1 METQPRYRRR
11 SSVVTRAAARPEP
24 PSPRPKPPIPRRTRL
39 AALRSRNFRLLL
51 LGQTVATT
59 GMWAQRIAQDWLVLS
74 LTGDATAVG
83 ITTALQLAPMLVFGL
98 AGGWIADHYPKR
110 RVLQATQAATGA
122 LAAILAVLTLTG
134 HVTAWHIQL
143 LAAVLGIIAA
153 IDQPARLA
161 FVTDLVERD
170 HLHSAISL
178 NSSTYQLGALTGPAV
193 SGALISAVGPGWA
206 FALNAVSYAVP
217 LIAFACIDPDRLP
230 HPRPAVRAAALV
242 PGGMR
247 GLVRRPEIWRPIAL
261 AGAFSMFTS
270 SLPVTLSSYARTLD
284 IGPSGYATLTFVVAL
299 GSMLGALIAA
309 GRTRTTM
316 NGLTWTGCAVAATYL
331 LAAAMPTPWSLA
343 CALAG
348 IGMATTLL
356 FTAVNA
362 TVQVAAGTELR
373 GRAIGVYL
381 LVFFGCGALGGPL
394 IGAINQHLGPR
405 IGLALAGAVPAAA
418 LLLLSLSYFVCR
430 PAAVLP
436 SGVSRRPSGAGRE
449 STPHTRS
456 QLP

>member
-1 METQPRYRRR
+1 M
-11 SSVVTRAAARPEP
+11 TRAADRPEP
-24 PSPRPKPPIPRRTRL
+24 PSPRPKPSIPRRTRL
-39 AALRSRNFRLLL
+39 AALQSRNFRLLL
-51 LGQTVATT
+51 LGQTVATI
-59 GMWAQRIAQDWLVLS
+59 GMWTQRIAQDWLVLS

-83 ITTALQLAPMLVFGL
+83 VTTALQLAPMLLFGL

-110 RVLQATQAATGA
+110 RVLQATQAATGV
-122 LAAILAVLTLTG
+122 LAAMLAVLTLTG

-143 LAAVLGIIAA
+143 MAAGLGIIAA
-153 IDQPARLA
+153 IDQPVRLA

-170 HLHSAISL
+170 HLYSAISL

-230 HPRPAVRAAALV
+230 RPRPATRAAALA

-247 GLVRRPEIWRPIAL
+247 ALVRRPEIWRPIAL

-270 SLPVTLSSYARTLD
+270 SLPVTLSAYARTLG
-284 IGPSGYATLTFVVAL
+284 IGASGYAMFTFVVAV

-316 NGLTWTGCAVAATYL
+316 HGLTWTGCAVAATYL

-362 TVQVAAGTELR
+362 TVQVAADTELR
-373 GRAIGVYL
+373 GRAMGVYL

-418 LLLLSLSYFVCR
+418 LVLLSLSYFVRR
-430 PAAVLP
+430 PAAVP
-436 SGVSRRPSGAGRE
+436 PPGASPRPSGTGQE
-449 STPHTRS
+449 PTPHTRS
-456 QLP
+456 RHP